1 VPRPYCRRIVEASP
15 AAAVFKPAGVPLP
28 DLPVIDMTLDELE
41 AVRLADLEGL
51 YQEGAA
57 ARMHVSRTT
66 FARIVEAAR
75 RKIAEALVL
84 GSALRIEGGP
94 VIPRPRRGHC
104 GRCACRPPAPAA
116 ASGPSRRDQP
126 VMEESH
132 ESVLPGRP

>member
-1 VPRPYCRRIVEASP
+1 MPRPYCRRIVEASP

-104 GRCACRPPAPAA
+104 GRCACRLASAREPSTCPRCGQRAEPPR
-116 ASGPSRRDQP
+116 STRDGGEP
-126 VMEESH
+126 
-132 ESVLPGRP
+132 